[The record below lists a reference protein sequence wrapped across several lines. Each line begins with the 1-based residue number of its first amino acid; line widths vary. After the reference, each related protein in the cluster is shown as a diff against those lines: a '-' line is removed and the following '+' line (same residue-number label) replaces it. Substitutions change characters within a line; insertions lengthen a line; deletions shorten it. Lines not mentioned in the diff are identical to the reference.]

1 MKRKYSNN
9 KVSEDS
15 IRKIVTYSCKSIGRY
30 WGIEPLVEYIQSE
43 IFLDRIVNIILE
55 ILDDPGIKGIL
66 NRINSDKS
74 ISKEQVKKINELSK
88 KILKGGKSTEE
99 QGKIDEEYKLKDKSL
114 INIINIQKQ
123 MELNFRELY
132 DRYIDEILKEQF
144 KLKRYTKEEN
154 LERLIDTNQEILQ
167 LVNQKINEI
176 LYKNEVR
183 KLEVEFAEKAV
194 FNCEDVNINVLIE
207 KIKELGILYNVKY
220 TKDIQRISCLS
231 KYINND

>member
-1 MKRKYSNN
+1 MK
-9 KVSEDS
+9 
-15 IRKIVTYSCKSIGRY
+15 
-30 WGIEPLVEYIQSE
+30 
-43 IFLDRIVNIILE
+43 
-55 ILDDPGIKGIL
+55 
-66 NRINSDKS
+66 
-74 ISKEQVKKINELSK
+74 
-88 KILKGGKSTEE
+88 
-99 QGKIDEEYKLKDKSL
+99 
-114 INIINIQKQ
+114 
-123 MELNFRELY
+123 NFRELY